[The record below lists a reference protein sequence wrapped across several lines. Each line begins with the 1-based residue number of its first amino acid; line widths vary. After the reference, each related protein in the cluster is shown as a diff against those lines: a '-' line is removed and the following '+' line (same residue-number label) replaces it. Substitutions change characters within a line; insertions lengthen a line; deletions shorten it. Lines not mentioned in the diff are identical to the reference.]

1 MENVVTVFPGGST
14 GFAGSKSFDVVL
26 TTERLILARTSKE
39 KQKEAFEKARSESK
53 EKEEGFFKKVASTV
67 KAGATMHERFVE
79 MAPADIASENTENI
93 SIPFSAVKSI
103 RVRNASSGRGYR
115 SRRGLRVGMSSGGG
129 PSLSYGSFRQLM
141 TIKWTGKDHSRPN
154 KATKTKLTFSNLDV
168 RETRKILKEHLGEV
182 AK

>member
-67 KAGATMHERFVE
+67 KAGATMHERFLE
-79 MAPADIASENTENI
+79 MSPADIASENEENI
-93 SIPFSAVKSI
+93 SILFSSIKSI
-103 RVRNASSGRGYR
+103 RVKNVSSGRSYR
-115 SRRGLRVGMSSGGG
+115 SSRGLRVGMSTRGG
-129 PSLSYGSFRQLM
+129 PALSYGSYRQQM
-141 TIKWTGKDHSRPN
+141 KIKWTGKDSSRPD
-154 KATKTKLTFSNLDV
+154 KASKIKLTFSSLDV
-168 RETRKILKEHLGEV
+168 RETRKTLKEHIGQV